1 VPNCICNG
9 ADPIRANEMTM
20 SRYPLTA
27 DAKSLRTR
35 GIAKGTV
42 PARWGLGV
50 GSSNLPAPINKTK

>member
-1 VPNCICNG
+1 
-9 ADPIRANEMTM
+9 MTM